1 MDKAERKFIA
11 AFFFFN
17 EMSNNAQMKEK
28 FNRITGT
35 KDCMVS
41 VAKRY
46 LDRRDE
52 KSKRTLNELFR
63 LMIYHDQIMNFY

>member
-11 AFFFFN
+11 VFFN
-17 EMSNNAQMKEK
+17 KMSNNAQMKEK
-28 FNRITGT
+28 FNRITDT
-35 KDCMVS
+35 KDFMVS
-41 VAKRY
+41 VAKRH

-52 KSKRTLNELFR
+52 KSKRIVNEIFR